1 MYQNNPLD
9 EKIDRKHSDS
19 VKYGAGNRDPER
31 EKLLPLWVADMDFR
45 VPDPVIKAL
54 RDWTEHGIFGYGAA
68 EENYYDAVCGWFRTH
83 FHFDVDPRWIVTTPG
98 VVFALSAAIRTFTEK
113 GDAVLINRPVYYPFS
128 NLIDG
133 LKRRLINSPLQ
144 LKDGRYE
151 IDFADVEEKIV
162 SSGVRLYLLCSP
174 HNPVGRVWTREEL
187 KKLGDICLKHD
198 VLIVADEIHC
208 DFVWSDHPHTVFA
221 SLGEPYHRRCILCT
235 APSKTFNL
243 AGLNTSNI
251 IIADDD
257 LRRRFR
263 KTVTDIGASAINVMG
278 LTACRAAYESGSPP
292 DPPGRHIPPVARHA
306 RSRSRRRGTGAL
318 HHTGR
323 RSVAGQRQHVRPGGH
338 GISADQHRLPASG
351 YGTGSQTVARSGF
364 IDPQINTPAQISF
377 LSEIRL
383 CRAYDAP
390 ARNHTS

>member
-54 RDWTEHGIFGYGAA
+54 RDRTEHGIFGYGAA

-174 HNPVGRVWTREEL
+174 HNPVGGYLSETRCSHRSGRDSL
-187 KKLGDICLKHD
+187 RLCL
-198 VLIVADEIHC
+198 VR
-208 DFVWSDHPHTVFA
+208 P
-221 SLGEPYHRRCILCT
+221 
-235 APSKTFNL
+235 PSY
-243 AGLNTSNI
+243 GI
-251 IIADDD
+251 RI
-257 LRRRFR
+257 
-263 KTVTDIGASAINVMG
+263 
-278 LTACRAAYESGSPP
+278 
-292 DPPGRHIPPVARHA
+292 PGRTVPQTLYPV
-306 RSRSRRRGTGAL
+306 
-318 HHTGR
+318 
-323 RSVAGQRQHVRPGGH
+323 
-338 GISADQHRLPASG
+338 HR
-351 YGTGSQTVARSGF
+351 TEQD
-364 IDPQINTPAQISF
+364 I
-377 LSEIRL
+377 
-383 CRAYDAP
+383 
-390 ARNHTS
+390 

>member
-54 RDWTEHGIFGYGAA
+54 RDRTEHGIFGYGAA

-98 VVFALSAAIRTFTEK
+98 IVFALSAAIRTFTEK

-221 SLGEPYHRRCILCT
+221 SLGEPYRRRCILCT

-278 LTACRAAYESGSPP
+278 LTACRAAYESGLPWLQEVRNYIRGNMDFTASYLAEN
-292 DPPGRHIPPVARHA
+292 IPEVRLIHPEGTYLLWLDMRGLGLGDEELERFITQDAGLWLDRG
-306 RSRSRRRGTGAL
+306 SMFGPEGTGF
-318 HHTGR
+318 
-323 RSVAGQRQHVRPGGH
+323 QR
-338 GISADQHRLPASG
+338 
-351 YGTGSQTVARSGF
+351 
-364 IDPQINTPAQISF
+364 INTACPRPVMEQALRQLHEAV
-377 LSEIRL
+377 LSIR
-383 CRAYDAP
+383 R
-390 ARNHTS
+390 

>member
-54 RDWTEHGIFGYGAA
+54 RDRTEHGIFGYGAA

-83 FHFDVDPRWIVTTPG
+83 FHFDIDPRWIVTTPG
-98 VVFALSAAIRTFTEK
+98 VVFALSAAIRTFTER

-144 LKDGRYE
+144 LKGGRYE

-187 KKLGDICLKHD
+187 KKLGDI
-198 VLIVADEIHC
+198 
-208 DFVWSDHPHTVFA
+208 
-221 SLGEPYHRRCILCT
+221 
-235 APSKTFNL
+235 
-243 AGLNTSNI
+243 
-251 IIADDD
+251 
-257 LRRRFR
+257 
-263 KTVTDIGASAINVMG
+263 
-278 LTACRAAYESGSPP
+278 
-292 DPPGRHIPPVARHA
+292 
-306 RSRSRRRGTGAL
+306 
-318 HHTGR
+318 
-323 RSVAGQRQHVRPGGH
+323 
-338 GISADQHRLPASG
+338 
-351 YGTGSQTVARSGF
+351 
-364 IDPQINTPAQISF
+364 
-377 LSEIRL
+377 
-383 CRAYDAP
+383 
-390 ARNHTS
+390 

>member
-54 RDWTEHGIFGYGAA
+54 RDRTEHGIFGYDAA

-187 KKLGDICLKHD
+187 KKTGGYLSETRCSHRSGRDSLRLCL
-198 VLIVADEIHC
+198 VR
-208 DFVWSDHPHTVFA
+208 P
-221 SLGEPYHRRCILCT
+221 
-235 APSKTFNL
+235 PSY
-243 AGLNTSNI
+243 GI
-251 IIADDD
+251 RI
-257 LRRRFR
+257 
-263 KTVTDIGASAINVMG
+263 
-278 LTACRAAYESGSPP
+278 
-292 DPPGRHIPPVARHA
+292 PGRTVPQTLYPV
-306 RSRSRRRGTGAL
+306 
-318 HHTGR
+318 
-323 RSVAGQRQHVRPGGH
+323 
-338 GISADQHRLPASG
+338 HR
-351 YGTGSQTVARSGF
+351 TEQD
-364 IDPQINTPAQISF
+364 I
-377 LSEIRL
+377 
-383 CRAYDAP
+383 
-390 ARNHTS
+390 

>member
-54 RDWTEHGIFGYGAA
+54 RDRTEHGIFGYGAA

-221 SLGEPYHRRCILCT
+221 SLGEPYRRRCILCT

-243 AGLNTSNI
+243 VGSIPPTSSSLTMICAAVSERRSPTSALPQSTSWDSPPAAPPTKADCRGFRKSGI
-251 IIADDD
+251 IFAAIWT
-257 LRRRFR
+257 LRRLTSLKTFR
-263 KTVTDIGASAINVMG
+263 KSA
-278 LTACRAAYESGSPP
+278 
-292 DPPGRHIPPVARHA
+292 
-306 RSRSRRRGTGAL
+306 
-318 HHTGR
+318 
-323 RSVAGQRQHVRPGGH
+323 
-338 GISADQHRLPASG
+338 
-351 YGTGSQTVARSGF
+351 
-364 IDPQINTPAQISF
+364 
-377 LSEIRL
+377 
-383 CRAYDAP
+383 
-390 ARNHTS
+390 